1 MKWLFPILMILV
13 SASGGAAAGWWLR
26 PEPDVAAADI
36 ELAALPEPAAEV
48 SYYKLPN
55 QFVVPV
61 VENGRVAA
69 VVLMSLTL
77 QLRGETAEQVAFQ
90 EPKLRDEFLKVLFE
104 RANVGGFRGNFT
116 GESQVAQLRHSLVEA
131 ARLVLP
137 GVVDDI
143 LITDLLRQDQ

>member
-1 MKWLFPILMILV
+1 MKWLIPLLMIVL
-13 SASGGAAAGWWLR
+13 SATGGAAAGWWLR
-26 PEPDVAAADI
+26 PAAEAPVATD
-36 ELAALPEPAAEV
+36 ETSLPEPAAEV

-69 VVLMSLTL
+69 IVLMSLTL
-77 QLRGETAEQVAFQ
+77 QLRGETTEQVAFQ

-116 GESQVAQLRHSLVEA
+116 GESQVAQLRHSLLEA

-137 GVVDDI
+137 GAIDDI

>member
-1 MKWLFPILMILV
+1 MKWLFPLVMILL
-13 SASGGAAAGWWLR
+13 SSFGGAAAGWWLR
-26 PEPDVAAADI
+26 PAPEAVAATEEASAQEASGEI
-36 ELAALPEPAAEV
+36 

-61 VENGRVAA
+61 VESGRVAS
-69 VVLMSLTL
+69 VVLMSLTV
-77 QLRGETAEQVAFQ
+77 QLRGETTEQVAFQ

-116 GESQVAQLRHSLVEA
+116 GESQVAQLRQSLLEA
-131 ARLVLP
+131 GRLVLP
-137 GVVDDI
+137 GAIEDI

>member
-1 MKWLFPILMILV
+1 MKWLIPLLMIVL
-13 SASGGAAAGWWLR
+13 SATGGAAAGWWLR
-26 PEPDVAAADI
+26 PAAETPVATD
-36 ELAALPEPAAEV
+36 ETSLPEPAAEV

-69 VVLMSLTL
+69 IVLMSLTL
-77 QLRGETAEQVAFQ
+77 QLRGETTEQVAFQ

-116 GESQVAQLRHSLVEA
+116 GESQVAQLRHSLLEA

-137 GVVDDI
+137 GAIDDI